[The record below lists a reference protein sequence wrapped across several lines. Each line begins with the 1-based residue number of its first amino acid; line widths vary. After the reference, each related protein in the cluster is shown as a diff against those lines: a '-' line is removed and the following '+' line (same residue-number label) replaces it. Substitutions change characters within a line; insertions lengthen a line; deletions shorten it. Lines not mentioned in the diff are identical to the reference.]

1 MMLLFWLANT
11 IFWMSKKI
19 QILGIEFLIL
29 IFFIFPFEDFFRRG
43 MILRRDTF
51 FGSRVE
57 VPSRIYVFSLAAQSI
72 DLEKYIDIQVF
83 GEFHSIPLGIHEI
96 LYACYFTPLTYW
108 LLRRPAYCWGDVERV
123 MGSMLF
129 VDSGT
134 KGICSWRLVV
144 LSASFFG
151 YCIGE
156 FPEMGR
162 WAISFCV
169 PDEFVFCDHNCF
181 MHSIIWRRK
190 VGEGD
195 VKPSEKTRD
204 GYPSWWVRKLW
215 FVAVSWVGLLSWGF
229 IIVLWLILTFFF

>member
-96 LYACYFTPLTYW
+96 LYACYFTPLIYW

-134 KGICSWRLVV
+134 KRYMFMKIGGAFGFLFWLLYRWVSRDGPLGHFLLCSWW
-144 LSASFFG
+144 
-151 YCIGE
+151 I
-156 FPEMGR
+156 
-162 WAISFCV
+162 
-169 PDEFVFCDHNCF
+169 CF
-181 MHSIIWRRK
+181 
-190 VGEGD
+190 
-195 VKPSEKTRD
+195 
-204 GYPSWWVRKLW
+204 LW
-215 FVAVSWVGLLSWGF
+215 S
-229 IIVLWLILTFFF
+229 